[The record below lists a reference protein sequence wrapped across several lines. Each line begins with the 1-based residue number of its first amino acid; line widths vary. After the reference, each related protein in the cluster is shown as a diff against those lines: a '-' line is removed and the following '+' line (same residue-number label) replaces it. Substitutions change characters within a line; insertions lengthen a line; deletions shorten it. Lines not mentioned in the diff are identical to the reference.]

1 MKTNKDIAPQSRNIL
16 EKFVWWGYK
25 LSPHHTTAVN
35 FRNFAYVY
43 LCSLKTF
50 HFQTWQV
57 HGNCPTFFSNRS
69 NLNRIKTW
77 KAKTPQSEFVTWLLA
92 NSPFWVSSEGS
103 PQKNVQEAKQKGE
116 GKELEL
122 AMITVGFLFTL
133 RRAKWNTIGKKMKSC
148 QLLLLSLFSFPPS
161 CLHLLYKDAAWPSG
175 QCIRLTIWQSRV
187 QVPLWSLAG
196 FVLSCPEFKSSAT
209 LVKSQLVASCQLGF
223 FNPVMLYY
231 FELFDSKSVFEWSAC
246 KLAG

>member
-1 MKTNKDIAPQSRNIL
+1 MISRSFFLFSLGGERWKRTCLSVEFRVPPKKKIERLITGYWGLRVVETGNNPTYKKLKILVWQCSQWKDKISLHRILRNRPFHGFFSPTFFLSKIGKICLLRWKERLSINKIAKFEIDLLKTNKDIAPQSRNIF

-69 NLNRIKTW
+69 SLNRIKTW

-92 NSPFWVSSEGS
+92 
-103 PQKNVQEAKQKGE
+103 
-116 GKELEL
+116 
-122 AMITVGFLFTL
+122 T
-133 RRAKWNTIGKKMKSC
+133 
-148 QLLLLSLFSFPPS
+148 
-161 CLHLLYKDAAWPSG
+161 
-175 QCIRLTIWQSRV
+175 
-187 QVPLWSLAG
+187 
-196 FVLSCPEFKSSAT
+196 
-209 LVKSQLVASCQLGF
+209 LGF
-223 FNPVMLYY
+223 ECQVKEARKRMCKKQ
-231 FELFDSKSVFEWSAC
+231 SKRVKERS
-246 KLAG
+246 